1 MNVRDLISIL
11 QQQDPAAIVVQLD
24 YQTVRRHG
32 IMKLGVGEVQP
43 IWVTGEE
50 DIGLVWL
57 KPANKD
63 SPGAAPAVLLGE
75 VL

>member
-24 YQTVRRHG
+24 YQTVKRDE
-32 IMKLGVGEVQP
+32 IMTLGVGEVQP
-43 IWVTGEE
+43 VWVTGEE
-50 DIGLVWL
+50 NAGPVWL
-57 KPANKD
+57 KLANKYT
-63 SPGAAPAVLLGE
+63 PGAAPAVLLGD